1 MAKYALSPLAPEAY
15 PKLPVIKGAR
25 FATHAAGVRYKGRED
40 VMMVALDAGTTIA
53 GTFTRSATRSA
64 PVLDCQAK
72 LGSAPEG
79 EAVILVNAG
88 NSNAFTGK
96 AGVASV
102 QAITGAVAEIMEVS
116 PNRVFTSSTGVI
128 GEPLPHGRII
138 DALDALKGKLDEN
151 GIENAA
157 NAIMTTDTF
166 PKGSVASFEI
176 DGKTVNI
183 AGIAKGSGMIAPDM
197 ATMLVYIFTDAQ
209 IAQDDLQVLVSS
221 FTDTT
226 FNCITVDSDTS
237 TSDTLLM
244 AATGASGVEVSHDT
258 KAFREGLHG
267 VMLDLAHQVVK
278 DGEGAHKFVTIN
290 VTGAK
295 TNAEAKVHAM
305 SIANSP
311 LVKTAIAG
319 VDPNWGRV
327 VMAIGKSGAAADRD
341 LLSIRFGD
349 ILVAEKGW
357 VSPNYREEQGAAIMK
372 NAEITISVDLGL
384 AHGEATVWTCD
395 LTHTYIEINADYRS

>member
-1 MAKYALSPLAPEAY
+1 MAKYALSPLAPEAF

-128 GEPLPHGRII
+128 GEPLPHDRII

-176 DGKTVNI
+176 DGMTVNI

-221 FTDTT
+221 FTD
-226 FNCITVDSDTS
+226 
-237 TSDTLLM
+237 
-244 AATGASGVEVSHDT
+244 
-258 KAFREGLHG
+258 
-267 VMLDLAHQVVK
+267 
-278 DGEGAHKFVTIN
+278 
-290 VTGAK
+290 
-295 TNAEAKVHAM
+295 
-305 SIANSP
+305 
-311 LVKTAIAG
+311 
-319 VDPNWGRV
+319 
-327 VMAIGKSGAAADRD
+327 
-341 LLSIRFGD
+341 
-349 ILVAEKGW
+349 
-357 VSPNYREEQGAAIMK
+357 
-372 NAEITISVDLGL
+372 
-384 AHGEATVWTCD
+384 
-395 LTHTYIEINADYRS
+395 